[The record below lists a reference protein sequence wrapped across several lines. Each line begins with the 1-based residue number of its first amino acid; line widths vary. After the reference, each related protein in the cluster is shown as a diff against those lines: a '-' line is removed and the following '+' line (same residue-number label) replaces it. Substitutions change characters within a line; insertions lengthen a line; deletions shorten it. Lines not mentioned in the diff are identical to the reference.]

1 MKKINK
7 FLSCLLAL
15 GLTASVTACG
25 PKTDGD
31 FDDKANNI
39 YIQAYTGGVGV
50 GWLNAVVEEFNKK
63 YYSDVSSEKWVMNI
77 LTIDN
82 KDDGAN
88 FYEAFKSGTS
98 TADIYFTSNP
108 TMWSEMI
115 SNNYLLDLSDV
126 YASKPDGESGKTVSQ
141 KLANADANYNKLY
154 TNDGKVSGVY
164 GLPYAELFAGMVVNK
179 EVFVKNGWFTAADV
193 SEKAAIEQELNCSLK
208 TATYQMRT
216 VLVRSD
222 VTDTPKYS
230 DVILSAGKDG
240 KYGTVDDGQPVNMTE
255 WNDMMD
261 AISNANYKA
270 FLWAGK
276 YPEYTNHVLSDVF
289 GQYMGEENMKKWL
302 LFGDEEWSFTDGSGN
317 QVTVNAK
324 NRAESFKVPELKK
337 SLEFLSSQLV
347 KNAYSKSITANDTH
361 TDTQGYF
368 IYGENS
374 STMEK
379 AAILC
384 DGSWWENEAKSK
396 LENIKAYNVNEYTFL
411 FAPAFEGQK
420 MAATDSY
427 MTVTESGSVFARNT
441 TDQAKAAKIKEFLS
455 MTCSDKYLKHFT
467 LTTGCIRPYDYTL
480 TSEESAQLT
489 PFGRNC
495 WEIYNSENIH
505 LVKTALLLNVGKSN
519 VGMNGEY
526 KSYIDGNLYEAPIS
540 ALIKNISAEN
550 VFNGMYTYEKG
561 NIK

>member
-7 FLSCLLAL
+7 FLSCVLAL

-25 PKTDGD
+25 PKIDGD
-31 FDDKANNI
+31 FDAKANNI

-50 GWLNAVVEEFNKK
+50 EWLNAVVDEFNKK
-63 YYSDVSSEKWVMNI
+63 YDSKVSSEKWVMNV
-77 LTIDN
+77 LQTNN

-98 TADIYFTSNP
+98 AADIYFTSNP
-108 TMWSEMI
+108 TMWPEMI

-126 YASKPDGESGKTVSQ
+126 YTSKPDGESGKTVAQ
-141 KLANADANYNKLY
+141 KLANADENYNKLY
-154 TNDGKVSGVY
+154 TNNGKASGIY

-179 EVFVKNGWFTAADV
+179 GVFVEKGWFTAADV
-193 SEKAAIEQELNCSLK
+193 SEKETIEQELNCSLK

-222 VTDTPKYS
+222 VTGTPNYS

-276 YPEYTNHVLSDVF
+276 YPEYANHVLSGVF
-289 GQYMGEENMKKWL
+289 GQYMGEEDMKKWL
-302 LFGDEEWSFTDGSGN
+302 AFGDEEWSFTDGSGN
-317 QVTVNAK
+317 EITVNT
-324 NRAESFKVPELKK
+324 NSRAESFKVPELKK
-337 SLEFLSSQLV
+337 SLEFLSSQVV
-347 KNAYSKSITANDTH
+347 KNAYSKSLTSNDTH

-368 IYGENS
+368 IYGEKS

-396 LENIKAYNVNEYTFL
+396 LQAAGGYNKNEYTFL

-420 MAATDSY
+420 MATTDSY
-427 MTVTESGSVFARNT
+427 MTVAESGSVFARNT
-441 TDQAKAAKIKEFLS
+441 SNQAKAEKIKEFLS

-467 LTTGCIRPYDYTL
+467 LTNGCIRPFEYSLSDEEL
-480 TSEESAQLT
+480 SELT

-505 LVKTALLLNVGKSN
+505 LVKTALLLNIGKSN
-519 VGMNGEY
+519 IGLNGEY
-526 KSYIDGNLYEAPIS
+526 KSYIDRNIYETPVS
-540 ALIKNISAEN
+540 ALIKNISAEK
-550 VFNGMYTYEKG
+550 VFNGMYTYEKS

>member
-7 FLSCLLAL
+7 FLSCILAL

-25 PKTDGD
+25 PKTDGSY
-31 FDDKANNI
+31 DDKANNI

-50 GWLNAVVEEFNKK
+50 EWLNAVVDEFNKK
-63 YYSDVSSEKWVMNI
+63 YDSAVSSEKWVMNI
-77 LTIDN
+77 LTTNN

-154 TNDGKVSGVY
+154 TNDGEASGVY

-193 SEKAAIEQELNCSLK
+193 SEKEAIEQELNCSLK

-222 VTDTPKYS
+222 VTGAPKYS
-230 DVILSAGKDG
+230 DIILTAGKDG

-255 WNDMMD
+255 WNNMMD

-289 GQYMGEENMKKWL
+289 GQYMGEEDMKKWL
-302 LFGDEEWSFTDGSGN
+302 SFGDEEWSFTDGSGN
-317 QVTVNAK
+317 QVTVNTK

-396 LENIKAYNVNEYTFL
+396 LKGINAYNVNEYTFL
-411 FAPAFEGQK
+411 FAPTFEGQK

-467 LTTGCIRPYDYTL
+467 LTTGCIRPYDYSL

-495 WEIYNSENIH
+495 WEIYNSENVH

-526 KSYIDGNLYEAPIS
+526 KSYIDSNLYEAPIS
-540 ALIKNISAEN
+540 ALIKNISAEK
-550 VFNGMYTYEKG
+550 VFDGMYTYEKG

>member
-7 FLSCLLAL
+7 FLSCVLAL
-15 GLTASVTACG
+15 GLAASVTACG
-25 PKTDGD
+25 PKIDGD

-50 GWLNAVVEEFNKK
+50 EWLNAVVDEFNKK
-63 YYSDVSSEKWVMNI
+63 YDSKVSSEKWVMNI
-77 LTIDN
+77 LTTNN

-98 TADIYFTSNP
+98 AADIYFTSNP
-108 TMWSEMI
+108 TMWPEMI

-126 YASKPDGESGKTVSQ
+126 YASKPDGESGKTVAQ
-141 KLANADANYNKLY
+141 KLANADENYNKLY
-154 TNDGKVSGVY
+154 TNDGKASGIY

-193 SEKAAIEQELNCSLK
+193 SEKEAIEQELNCTLK

-222 VTDTPKYS
+222 VTGTPNYS

-240 KYGTVDDGQPVNMTE
+240 KYGTVDDGQPANMTE

-270 FLWAGK
+270 FLWSGK
-276 YPEYTNHVLSDVF
+276 YPEYANHVLSGIF
-289 GQYMGEENMKKWL
+289 GQYMGEDDMKKWL
-302 LFGDEEWSFTDGSGN
+302 LFGDEEWSFIDESGN
-317 QVTVNAK
+317 EITVNNK
-324 NRAESFKVPELKK
+324 NRANSFKVPELKK
-337 SLEFLSSQLV
+337 SLEFLSSQVV
-347 KNAYSKSITANDTH
+347 KNAYSKSITGNDTH

-396 LENIKAYNVNEYTFL
+396 LKAVGGYNKNEYTFL

-420 MAATDSY
+420 MATTDSY
-427 MTVTESGSVFARNT
+427 MTVAESGSVFARNT
-441 TDQAKAAKIKEFLS
+441 SNQAKAEKIKEFLS

-467 LTTGCIRPYDYTL
+467 LTNGCIRPFEYSLSDEEL
-480 TSEESAQLT
+480 SELT

-495 WEIYNSENIH
+495 WEIYNSENVH
-505 LVKTALLLNVGKSN
+505 LVKTALLLNVGTSN

-526 KSYIDGNLYEAPIS
+526 KSYIDRNIYETPIS
-540 ALIKNISAEN
+540 ALIKNISAER
-550 VFNGMYTYEKG
+550 VFNGMYAYEQS